1 MVDVTGMRLVH
12 HPCRNLPI
20 ASGECVVPSDLERI
34 DRRTASA
41 WAKDLSVE
49 EYLRRERVLKTRP
62 FSRGLTVHSLMSD
75 NDTILASCESY
86 RVPVAVPLRASLGF
100 GLGIASV
107 FVDEAQRGH
116 GYAAE
121 LLRRLHQQFA
131 EQGAALCYLMS
142 EIGPTLYAR
151 LGYVTRPLC
160 IRRQRAQPRPHHAQ
174 LLTDSDWTQTLAR
187 IPPPPHSPLHIPPT
201 TEQLDWHVSR
211 GRFYAQQLG
220 CAYPAQIGARCGE
233 AVLIWQ
239 ADFQRD
245 ERKLRVL
252 LLSAP
257 GPGSDVSQVVAAAQ
271 AFAYEHQLPTVE
283 YWESGTQRELFRDAA
298 TSTDSATSAADDVP
312 MILPLASDV
321 HLTDHS
327 DIQRHH
333 WL

>member
-20 ASGECVVPSDLERI
+20 ASGECVVPADMERI
-34 DRRTASA
+34 DRRTASS

-62 FSRGLTVHSLMSD
+62 FCQELTVHSLLSD
-75 NDTILASCESY
+75 DGTLLASCESY
-86 RVPVAVPLRASLGF
+86 RVPVAVPGRTALGF

-131 EQGAALCYLMS
+131 DEGAALSYLMS

-151 LGYVTRPLC
+151 LGYVTRPLHV
-160 IRRQRAQPRPHHAQ
+160 RRQRAQPIPHHAQ
-174 LLTDSDWTQTLAR
+174 LLTDADLAQTLTR

-201 TEQLDWHVSR
+201 TAQLDWHISR

-220 CAYPAQIGARCGE
+220 CTYPDSIGARCGQ

-252 LLSAP
+252 LLSAQ
-257 GPGSDVSQVVAAAQ
+257 GPASDVSQVVAAAQ
-271 AFAYEHQLPTVE
+271 AVAHEHQLPTVE
-283 YWESGTQRELFRDAA
+283 YWESGAQHELFQDEPIFI
-298 TSTDSATSAADDVP
+298 ADDVP
-312 MILPLASDV
+312 MIRPLSSDV
-321 HLTDHS
+321 RVTDHS
-327 DIQRHH
+327 DIQRYH